1 MSMCCWKDGEKFS
14 PRSLFFNSGY
24 YKAIHDVTMEK
35 KIIKFHFENVKT
47 KCFGIS
53 EVKHFIKNAASEC
66 FDIFKIHSPPP
77 PIFSA

>member
-14 PRSLFFNSGY
+14 PRSFFFNSG
-24 YKAIHDVTMEK
+24 YKAIHDVTKKK

-53 EVKHFIKNAASEC
+53 KVKHFIKNAASEC
-66 FDIFKIHSPPP
+66 FDIFKIRSPPPP